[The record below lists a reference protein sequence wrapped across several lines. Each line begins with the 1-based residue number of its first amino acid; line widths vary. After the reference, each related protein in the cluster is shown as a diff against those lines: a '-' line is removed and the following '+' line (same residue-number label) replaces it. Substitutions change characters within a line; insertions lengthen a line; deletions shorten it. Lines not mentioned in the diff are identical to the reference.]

1 MGKSRAM
8 PQAYANGIGREEGET
23 MKELIKKQRVLTRKG
38 YQRRDPEQAYAKEL
52 GIKLRKLKA
61 LGGEHKLRSLSPE
74 ARSILLAPQN
84 YGNSR
89 TVVQGGLKA
98 RNMFTRIP
106 GRLSQAAV
114 K

>member
-1 MGKSRAM
+1 MQKKTLITAV
-8 PQAYANGIGREEGET
+8 IGREEGET
-23 MKELIKKQRVLTRKG
+23 MKELKQRVLTRKG
-38 YQRRDPEQAYAKEL
+38 YQRRDPEQAYANEL

-61 LGGEHKLRSLSPE
+61 LGGENRLRSLSPE
-74 ARSILLAPQN
+74 VRSILLAPQN

-89 TVVQGGLKA
+89 TVVQGGLKS